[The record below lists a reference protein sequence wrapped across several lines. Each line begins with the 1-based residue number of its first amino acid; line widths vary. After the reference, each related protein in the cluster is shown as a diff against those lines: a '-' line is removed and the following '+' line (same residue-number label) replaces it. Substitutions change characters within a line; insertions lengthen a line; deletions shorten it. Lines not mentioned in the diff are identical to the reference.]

1 MIERGGLLVAKV
13 MKDTSASEIAPIVN
27 NTIKPNSTVRTDEW
41 QVIASNFF
49 KLFSITKLNTN
60 DLYKMK

>member
-13 MKDTSASEIAPIVN
+13 MKDTSASEIEPIVN